1 MSAAAI
7 KLSLAAG
14 PLSPTVNM
22 PLEVQSISATGLA
35 VLISASTPSDF
46 NRAAVGG
53 GTPEAEPLRFV
64 LEKDGHSQTLHASL
78 VWVELSNEPSA
89 GQPRLE
95 LIVDT
100 GDQPGWWEV
109 QSALTAE

>member
-1 MSAAAI
+1 MSVAAI

-14 PLSPTVNM
+14 VLSPTVNM
-22 PLEVQSISATGLA
+22 PLEVQSISASGLA

-46 NRAAVGG
+46 NRSAVGSG
-53 GTPEAEPLRFV
+53 PPEAGPLRFV
-64 LEKDGHSQTLHASL
+64 LEKDGHSQTLQASL
-78 VWVELSNEPSA
+78 VWVELSNEPAA
-89 GQPRLE
+89 GQRLE

-109 QSALTAE
+109 QSALTGE